1 MVFVKDIVVPLVLA
15 ALSIGLI
22 SYLINVILKF
32 IRLDLV
38 IIKIA
43 LFLLVWY
50 FVGPII
56 YNWLLYAIM
65 TSSNEIIEFIYMPI
79 QVVMRLLNV

>member
-1 MVFVKDIVVPLVLA
+1 MVFVKDIAIPLIFA

-22 SYLINVILKF
+22 SYLINVILRF
-32 IRLDLV
+32 IKLDLV

-50 FVGPII
+50 FVGPVI

-65 TSSNEIIEFIYMPI
+65 TSSNEIIEFFYMPI
-79 QVVMRLLNV
+79 QVIMRLLNV

>member
-1 MVFVKDIVVPLVLA
+1 MLFVKDIAIPLILA

-22 SYLINVILKF
+22 SYLINVILRF
-32 IRLDLV
+32 IKLDLV

-65 TSSNEIIEFIYMPI
+65 TSSNEIIEFFYMPI
-79 QVVMRLLNV
+79 QVIMRLLNV

>member
-1 MVFVKDIVVPLVLA
+1 MVFVKDIAIPLILA
-15 ALSIGLI
+15 VLSIGLI
-22 SYLINVILKF
+22 SYLINVILRF
-32 IRLDLV
+32 IKLDLV

-50 FVGPII
+50 FVGPVI

-65 TSSNEIIEFIYMPI
+65 TSSNEIIEFFYMPI
-79 QVVMRLLNV
+79 QVIMRLLNV

>member
-1 MVFVKDIVVPLVLA
+1 MVFVKDIAIPLILA

-22 SYLINVILKF
+22 SYLINVILRF
-32 IRLDLV
+32 IKLDLV

-65 TSSNEIIEFIYMPI
+65 TSSNEVIEFFYMPI

>member
-1 MVFVKDIVVPLVLA
+1 MVFVKDIAVPLILA

-22 SYLINVILKF
+22 SYLINVILRF
-32 IRLDLV
+32 IKLDLV

-50 FVGPII
+50 FVGPVI

-65 TSSNEIIEFIYMPI
+65 ASSNEIIEFFYMPI
-79 QVVMRLLNV
+79 QVIMRLLNV

>member
-1 MVFVKDIVVPLVLA
+1 MVFVKDIAIPLILV

-22 SYLINVILKF
+22 SYLINVILRF
-32 IRLDLV
+32 IKLDLV

-65 TSSNEIIEFIYMPI
+65 TSSNEIIEFFYMPI
-79 QVVMRLLNV
+79 QVIMRLLNV

>member
-1 MVFVKDIVVPLVLA
+1 MVFVKDIAIPLILA

-22 SYLINVILKF
+22 SYLINVILRF
-32 IRLDLV
+32 IKLNLV

-65 TSSNEIIEFIYMPI
+65 TSSNEIIEFFYMPI
-79 QVVMRLLNV
+79 QVIMRLLNV

>member
-1 MVFVKDIVVPLVLA
+1 MVFVKDIAIPLILA

-22 SYLINVILKF
+22 SYLINVILRF
-32 IRLDLV
+32 IKLDLV

-65 TSSNEIIEFIYMPI
+65 TSSNEIIEFFHMPI

>member
-1 MVFVKDIVVPLVLA
+1 MVFVKDIAIPLILA

-22 SYLINVILKF
+22 SYLINVILRF
-32 IRLDLV
+32 IKLDLV

-43 LFLLVWY
+43 LFLFVWY

-65 TSSNEIIEFIYMPI
+65 TSSNEIIEFFYMPI

>member
-1 MVFVKDIVVPLVLA
+1 MVFVKDIAIPLILA

-22 SYLINVILKF
+22 SYLINVILRF
-32 IRLDLV
+32 IKLYLV

-65 TSSNEIIEFIYMPI
+65 TSSNEIIEFFYMPI
-79 QVVMRLLNV
+79 QVIMRLLNV

>member
-1 MVFVKDIVVPLVLA
+1 MVFVKDIAIPLILV

-22 SYLINVILKF
+22 SYLINVILRF
-32 IRLDLV
+32 IKLDLV

-65 TSSNEIIEFIYMPI
+65 TSSNEIIEFFYMPI

>member
-1 MVFVKDIVVPLVLA
+1 MVFVKDIAIPLILA

-22 SYLINVILKF
+22 SYLINVILRF
-32 IRLDLV
+32 IKLDLV

-65 TSSNEIIEFIYMPI
+65 TSSNEIIKFFYMPI

>member
-1 MVFVKDIVVPLVLA
+1 MVFVKDIAIPLILA

-22 SYLINVILKF
+22 SYLINVILRF
-32 IRLDLV
+32 IKLDLV

-50 FVGPII
+50 FVGHII

-65 TSSNEIIEFIYMPI
+65 TSSNEIIEFFYMPI

>member
-1 MVFVKDIVVPLVLA
+1 MVFVKDIAIPLIFA

-22 SYLINVILKF
+22 SYLINVILRF
-32 IRLDLV
+32 IKLDLV

-65 TSSNEIIEFIYMPI
+65 TSSNEIIEFFYMPI
-79 QVVMRLLNV
+79 QVIMRLLNV

>member
-1 MVFVKDIVVPLVLA
+1 MVFVKDIAVPLILA

-22 SYLINVILKF
+22 SYLINVILRF
-32 IRLDLV
+32 IKLDLV

-65 TSSNEIIEFIYMPI
+65 TSSNEIIEFFYMPI

>member
-1 MVFVKDIVVPLVLA
+1 MVFVKDIAIPLILA

-22 SYLINVILKF
+22 SYLINVILRF
-32 IRLDLV
+32 IKLDLV

-56 YNWLLYAIM
+56 YNWLLYALM
-65 TSSNEIIEFIYMPI
+65 TSSNEIIEFFYMPI
-79 QVVMRLLNV
+79 QVIMRLLNV

>member
-1 MVFVKDIVVPLVLA
+1 MVFVKDMAIPLILA

-22 SYLINVILKF
+22 SYLINVILRF
-32 IRLDLV
+32 IKLDLV

-50 FVGPII
+50 FVGPVI

-65 TSSNEIIEFIYMPI
+65 TSSNEIIEFFYMPI
-79 QVVMRLLNV
+79 QVIMRLLNV

>member
-1 MVFVKDIVVPLVLA
+1 MVFVKDIAIPLILA

-22 SYLINVILKF
+22 SYLINVILRF
-32 IRLDLV
+32 IKLDLV

-50 FVGPII
+50 FVGPVI

-65 TSSNEIIEFIYMPI
+65 TNSNEIIEFFYMPI

>member
-1 MVFVKDIVVPLVLA
+1 MVYVKDIAIPLILA

-22 SYLINVILKF
+22 SYLINVILRF
-32 IRLDLV
+32 IKLDLV

-65 TSSNEIIEFIYMPI
+65 TSSNEIIEFFYMPI
-79 QVVMRLLNV
+79 QVIMRLLNV

>member
-1 MVFVKDIVVPLVLA
+1 MVFVKDIAVPLILA
-15 ALSIGLI
+15 ALSICLI

-32 IRLDLV
+32 IKLDLV

-65 TSSNEIIEFIYMPI
+65 TSSNEIIEFFYMPI
-79 QVVMRLLNV
+79 QVIMRLLNV

>member
-1 MVFVKDIVVPLVLA
+1 MVFVKDIAIPLILA

-22 SYLINVILKF
+22 SYLINVILRF
-32 IRLDLV
+32 IKLDLV
-38 IIKIA
+38 IIKFA

-50 FVGPII
+50 FVGPVI

-65 TSSNEIIEFIYMPI
+65 TSSNEIIEFFYMPI
-79 QVVMRLLNV
+79 QVIMRLLNV

>member
-1 MVFVKDIVVPLVLA
+1 MVFVKDIAIPLILA

-22 SYLINVILKF
+22 SYLINVILRF
-32 IRLDLV
+32 IKLDLV
-38 IIKIA
+38 IINIA

-65 TSSNEIIEFIYMPI
+65 TSSNEIIEFFYMPI

>member
-1 MVFVKDIVVPLVLA
+1 MVFVKDIAIPLILA

-22 SYLINVILKF
+22 LYLINVILRF
-32 IRLDLV
+32 IKLDLV

-50 FVGPII
+50 FVGPVI

-65 TSSNEIIEFIYMPI
+65 TSSNEIIEFFYMPI

>member
-1 MVFVKDIVVPLVLA
+1 MVFVKDIAIPLILA

-22 SYLINVILKF
+22 SYLINVILRF
-32 IRLDLV
+32 IKLDLV

-50 FVGPII
+50 FVGPVI

-65 TSSNEIIEFIYMPI
+65 TSSNEIIEFFYMPI
-79 QVVMRLLNV
+79 QIIMRLLNV

>member
-1 MVFVKDIVVPLVLA
+1 MVFVKDIAIPLILA

-22 SYLINVILKF
+22 SYLINVILRF
-32 IRLDLV
+32 IKLDLV

-65 TSSNEIIEFIYMPI
+65 TSSNEIIEFFYIDQI
-79 QVVMRLLNV
+79 

>member
-1 MVFVKDIVVPLVLA
+1 MVFVKDIAIPIILA

-22 SYLINVILKF
+22 SYLINVILRF
-32 IRLDLV
+32 IKLDLV

-65 TSSNEIIEFIYMPI
+65 TSSNEIIEFFYMPI

>member
-1 MVFVKDIVVPLVLA
+1 MVFVKDIAIPLILA

-22 SYLINVILKF
+22 SYLINVILRF
-32 IRLDLV
+32 IKLDLV

-50 FVGPII
+50 FVGPVI

-65 TSSNEIIEFIYMPI
+65 TSSNEIIEFFYMPI

>member
-1 MVFVKDIVVPLVLA
+1 MVFVKDIAIPLILA

-22 SYLINVILKF
+22 SYLINVILRF
-32 IRLDLV
+32 IKLDLV

-65 TSSNEIIEFIYMPI
+65 TSSNEIIEFFYMPI
-79 QVVMRLLNV
+79 QVLMRFLNV